1 MDRFEAV
8 LQEKQ
13 CHALLIRGIPSQG
26 DDDDDEEEE
35 EDDTSRYTAAQMNSL
50 RYILLDE
57 ARAMAWEEMRTLV
70 LGDQA
75 DDSYCFIFNTATSY
89 QLYRNFY
96 QVFFP
101 RYKRTKAWPTK
112 FNMLA
117 AWTYQLQRHNFWM
130 RDNEGE
136 MYDMV
141 EDLGSLWKKLLKK
154 SDADL
159 GIDAEYTRPGVLALL
174 QDLAAELEKCQD
186 CNMDY
191 EFRYH

>member
-1 MDRFEAV
+1 
-8 LQEKQ
+8 
-13 CHALLIRGIPSQG
+13 
-26 DDDDDEEEE
+26 
-35 EDDTSRYTAAQMNSL
+35 
-50 RYILLDE
+50 
-57 ARAMAWEEMRTLV
+57 
-70 LGDQA
+70 
-75 DDSYCFIFNTATSY
+75 
-89 QLYRNFY
+89 
-96 QVFFP
+96 
-101 RYKRTKAWPTK
+101 
-112 FNMLA
+112 
-117 AWTYQLQRHNFWM
+117 M

-141 EDLGSLWKKLLKK
+141 EDLGSLWKQLLKT